1 MIKFWRWPPK
11 STNDKV
17 YFGFLFFAIVASTL
31 HFFSNYVNKEGFL
44 NMEKKY
50 KKIKRVV
57 SRNLEGMIDVLP
69 RKLNIRQE
77 VKKIKRKFI
86 S

>member
-31 HFFSNYVNKEGFL
+31 HFFSNKEGFL
-44 NMEKKY
+44 NMEKRY

-57 SRNLEGMIDVLP
+57 SRNLEGMIDILP
-69 RKLNIRQE
+69 RKLSLRQE

>member
-31 HFFSNYVNKEGFL
+31 SFFSKTVNKEGFL

-50 KKIKRVV
+50 KKIKRTV
-57 SRNLEGMIDVLP
+57 SKNLEGMFDILP
-69 RKLNIRQE
+69 NKINLRQE

>member
-31 HFFSNYVNKEGFL
+31 SFFSNKEGFL

-50 KKIKRVV
+50 KKIKIAV
-57 SRNLEGMIDVLP
+57 SRNLEGMIDILP
-69 RKLNIRQE
+69 NKINLRRE

>member
-11 STNDKV
+11 STADKV
-17 YFGFLFFAIVASTL
+17 YFGFVFFAIIASVF
-31 HFFSNYVNKEGFL
+31 HFSSNKEGFL

-50 KKIKRVV
+50 RNLKKNV
-57 SRNLEGMIDVLP
+57 SKNLEGMIDILP
-69 RKLNIRQE
+69 NKINIR
-77 VKKIKRKFI
+77 KKAKKFKRKFI

>member
-1 MIKFWRWPPK
+1 MIKFWRWSPK

-17 YFGFLFFAIVASTL
+17 YFGFLFFAVVASTL

-50 KKIKRVV
+50 KKIKRAV